1 MPIALERLKTRSQFL
16 AVAATRRKCAV
27 DGLVLQARAR
37 DDSTPHIGIGFT
49 ATKKVGNAVVRNRA
63 RRRLKEAAR
72 VALARAGAGGFDYVA
87 IARAATPD
95 TPFER
100 LVADFEAAARRLAPR
115 EAAAR

>member
-1 MPIALERLKTRSQFL
+1 MPIALESLKTRSQFL
-16 AVAATRRKCAV
+16 AVAATRRKWAA

-37 DDSTPHIGIGFT
+37 ADGSAHVGIGFT

-72 VALARAGAGGFDYVA
+72 IALGRAGTAGFDYVA

-95 TPFER
+95 IPFER
-100 LVADFEAAARRLAPR
+100 LVSDFETAVRRVAPR
-115 EAAAR
+115 EAGAQ